1 MADVMLDK
9 TVMNDLLAKL
19 GALRDELETA
29 DDGAGDLADATGHDG
44 LADAVREFAD
54 GWRIRRRELAEM
66 VADTHQQ
73 GTAISDSIELFDEQA
88 I

>member
-1 MADVMLDK
+1 MVDVMLDK

-19 GALRDELETA
+19 GTLRDELETA
-29 DDGAGDLADATGHDG
+29 DDGAGDLADATGHDR

-54 GWRIRRRELAEM
+54 GWRIRRGELAEM
-66 VADTHQQ
+66 VADTHTQ
-73 GTAISDSIELFDEQA
+73 GSAIYDSIELFDEQA